1 MIYPLSDPAVNPENV
16 SLPTGD
22 KMASNNTLRSY
33 SIIPCF
39 IFVEL
44 VIMSGTVLLAYYM
57 ECTDLFSV
65 HVQGFFCN
73 DADLMKPYPG
83 TEESSFVP
91 PLILYCVVAAAPTT
105 IIFIGEVSMY
115 MMKST
120 REALLAQEKTIVTGD
135 CCYLNPLIRRIIRFI
150 GVFAFGLF
158 ATDIFVNAGQV
169 VTGGLSPYFLSVCKP
184 NYTGTECRFNH
195 QFIVNGNICTG
206 NHVVVEKARRSFP
219 SKDASLSVYSAVYLT
234 MYITSTIKTKSSR
247 LAKPVLCLGTLCSA
261 FLTGLNRVSEYRN
274 HCSDVVA
281 GFILGSAIAL
291 FLVRTTKTC
300 IRFGKVVEK
309 GSEKKREKRRWILV
323 MSYFQIIIFI
333 LSLIL
338 EQTQTGNWMINSSCS
353 FPEPLTWV
361 CFHFKVNHVKIYAL
375 KFLYTA
381 NIFMYIFD
389 EIHFSDSTSV
399 GEGTK
404 YTKR

>member
-1 MIYPLSDPAVNPENV
+1 M
-16 SLPTGD
+16 
-22 KMASNNTLRSY
+22 
-33 SIIPCF
+33 F
-39 IFVEL
+39 FFQL

-73 DADLMKPYPG
+73 DAELMKPYPG
-83 TEESSFVP
+83 TEESSFIP
-91 PLILYCVVAAAPTT
+91 PLILYCVVAAAPTA

-115 MMKST
+115 VMKST

-206 NHVVVEKARRSFP
+206 NPIVVENARRSFP

-234 MYITSTIKTKSSR
+234 TCFCSCLVKERNKGYCSSVGAQKQDLMSCLFTSFGLILSLYSPLCQMYITSTIKTKSSR

-281 GFILGSAIAL
+281 GFILGSAVAL
-291 FLVRTTKTC
+291 FLGICVVNNFKGVHSAAAKQKTEDY
-300 IRFGKVVEK
+300 RGLPLMTFPRVE
-309 GSEKKREKRRWILV
+309 SPLET
-323 MSYFQIIIFI
+323 
-333 LSLIL
+333 LSA
-338 EQTQTGNWMINSSCS
+338 QQ
-353 FPEPLTWV
+353 
-361 CFHFKVNHVKIYAL
+361 
-375 KFLYTA
+375 
-381 NIFMYIFD
+381 
-389 EIHFSDSTSV
+389 
-399 GEGTK
+399 
-404 YTKR
+404 

>member
-1 MIYPLSDPAVNPENV
+1 
-16 SLPTGD
+16 
-22 KMASNNTLRSY
+22 MASNNTLRSY

-73 DADLMKPYPG
+73 DAELMKPYPG
-83 TEESSFVP
+83 TEESGFIP

-105 IIFIGEVSMY
+105 VALKIDCGYRSEV
-115 MMKST
+115 K
-120 REALLAQEKTIVTGD
+120 
-135 CCYLNPLIRRIIRFI
+135 C
-150 GVFAFGLF
+150 VFAFGLF

-169 VTGGLSPYFLSVCKP
+169 VTGGLAPYFLSVCKP

-195 QFIVNGNICTG
+195 QFIVNANLCTG
-206 NHVVVEKARRSFP
+206 NPVAVENARRSFP

-291 FLVRTTKTC
+291 FLVRTMA
-300 IRFGKVVEK
+300 EWAL
-309 GSEKKREKRRWILV
+309 EKRE
-323 MSYFQIIIFI
+323 
-333 LSLIL
+333 
-338 EQTQTGNWMINSSCS
+338 E
-353 FPEPLTWV
+353 
-361 CFHFKVNHVKIYAL
+361 
-375 KFLYTA
+375 
-381 NIFMYIFD
+381 
-389 EIHFSDSTSV
+389 DSTEVDS
-399 GEGTK
+399 GHHLFSHFQPHLGTDQNQFIK
-404 YTKR
+404 